1 MTNEAA
7 REAIAEH
14 LLSDALAHEGKRFD
28 EIGRRFDALERV
40 FPRGGEPEQITLR
53 IALTFWDGWIDAR
66 NRGWQQTRGIQPDE
80 WPVLARSIAAD
91 LKANREITDQ
101 RVRTRFDAGAAASG
115 GELVQGVAARLRDR
129 AAS

>member
-40 FPRGGEPEQITLR
+40 FPRGGEPELITLR

-80 WPVLARSIAAD
+80 WPVLARQDDVVWIPGVCRSDALLPARGTEAI
-91 LKANREITDQ
+91 
-101 RVRTRFDAGAAASG
+101 RVDAEYA
-115 GELVQGVAARLRDR
+115 
-129 AAS
+129 